1 MAEVSTLDRAPAH
14 ALTADEALSRHGGD
28 PEHGL
33 SPAET
38 RSRLAEHGPNELPAP
53 EKDGALRRF
62 LRHLNDV
69 LIYVLLGAAAL
80 TAVLQHWI
88 DTIVILAVVV
98 VNAAVGFLQEGRAER
113 ALEGIREMLSPS
125 AAALREGGW
134 HTVPAAEL
142 VPGDVVRL
150 RAGDKVPADLRLLEA
165 HELTVEES
173 ALTGESVPAS
183 KDTAPADPDA
193 VLGDRSS
200 MAHSGTLVTSGA
212 GTGLVTA
219 TGTQTEIGRINTM
232 MSEVDSLQTPLTRQ
246 IASFGRALAAG
257 VVVLTAALVALGTLL
272 HGTELGE
279 LLQAAASF
287 AVAAIPEGLP
297 ALITITLALGVQAMA
312 RRRAI
317 TRRLPA
323 VQTLGSVTTICSDK
337 TGTLT
342 KNEMTVERVVLADEQ
357 LEVTGTGYA
366 PEGSVLRAGQA
377 GGGPGAGD
385 ALTLEHPGLGRL
397 TEAMSIANDTDL
409 LQKDGRW
416 TISGEPTEGAL
427 QALAGKL
434 GYSPGA
440 AHRLVTLPFSS
451 ENKLM
456 ATVAELP
463 AGDSGAEARV
473 LVKGAPDRLL
483 DRSVSQLAGEGVHPL
498 DRHYWEQRI
507 EELSAA
513 GLRVLAAA
521 ERPARPEDRDAL
533 GIDSLGGELVFLG
546 IVGIVDPPR
555 EAAVTAIEICRTA
568 GIEVKMITGD
578 HAGTATAI
586 ARQMG
591 IVGRLSREKT
601 GAGAGSSE
609 AIEGHERSDDG
620 AGAITGAELERA
632 DDAELARLATAHN
645 VFARTSPEHKLRLV
659 TALQAQGEVVAMTG
673 DGVNDAP
680 ALRRADVG
688 VAMGVKGTEVT
699 KESAEIVLADDDFS
713 TIEAAVEEGRRIYD
727 NLRKAIVFLLPT
739 NGAQSAVVLFAVALG
754 WTLPLTPLQVLW
766 ANMVTAVTL
775 AFAFA
780 FEPGEPGLMR
790 RPPRDPGKGL
800 VELRHVLQ
808 IALVSLLIAAV
819 TMGVFRWRMAAGDD
833 LDSARTIA
841 TTVLVVCQAFY
852 LFNVK
857 ALEASSLRP
866 AVLLNNRVAWAC
878 VAGLTVLQLLFIY
891 APPLQAL
898 FDSRPLAP
906 EHLLIITAAGLVVFA
921 LVEVLKQLLRGAG
934 GRPADSRTHPHTERS
949 HP

>member
-1 MAEVSTLDRAPAH
+1 MAEVSTQTLAPAH
-14 ALTADEALSRHGGD
+14 TLTSEQALAQHGSDPEQGLSRARAQ
-28 PEHGL
+28 EL
-33 SPAET
+33 
-38 RSRLAEHGPNELPAP
+38 LAEHGPNELPAP
-53 EKDGALRRF
+53 EKDSLLRRF
-62 LRHLNDV
+62 MRHVNDV
-69 LIYVLLGAAAL
+69 LIYVLLGAATL
-80 TAVLQHWI
+80 TAVLQHWL

-98 VNAAVGFLQEGRAER
+98 VNATVGFLQEGRAER

-125 AAALREGGW
+125 AAALREGAW
-134 HTVPAAEL
+134 QTVPASEL
-142 VPGDVVRL
+142 VPGDIVRL
-150 RAGDKVPADLRLLEA
+150 RAGDKIPADLRLIEA
-165 HELTVEES
+165 HELSVEES
-173 ALTGESVPAS
+173 ALTGESVPATKS
-183 KDTAPADPDA
+183 TDPAEADA
-193 VLGDRSS
+193 SLGDRIS
-200 MAHSGTLVTSGA
+200 MAYSGTMVTSGA
-212 GTGLVTA
+212 GTGLVAA

-246 IASFGRALAAG
+246 VASFGRVLSLG
-257 VVVLTAALVALGTLL
+257 VVVMTVVMVALGALL
-272 HGTELGE
+272 HGTDLGE
-279 LLQAAASF
+279 LLQAAISF

-297 ALITITLALGVQAMA
+297 ALITITLALGVQTMA
-312 RRRAI
+312 RRNAI

-342 KNEMTVERVVLADEQ
+342 KNEMTVERAVLAGEHVR
-357 LEVTGTGYA
+357 VTGTGYA
-366 PEGSVLRAGQA
+366 PEGEILRTQSHRTQS
-377 GGGPGAGD
+377 PRTGD
-385 ALTLEHPGLGRL
+385 DDAEPVGLEHPGLRRL
-397 TEAMSIANDTDL
+397 TEALSIANDTDL
-409 LQKDGRW
+409 LQKEGRW
-416 TISGEPTEGAL
+416 SISGEPTEGAL

-434 GYSPGA
+434 SFDPGTA
-440 AHRLVTLPFSS
+440 RRLVTLPFSS

-456 ATVAELP
+456 ATTAEMP
-463 AGDSGAEARV
+463 GGTSRV

-483 DRSVSQLAGEGVHPL
+483 ERSVLQRTAEGTAPL
-498 DRHYWEQRI
+498 ERAWWDEQI
-507 EELSAA
+507 EELSSA

-521 ERPARPEDRDAL
+521 ERSAAPGDGETL
-533 GIDSLGGELVFLG
+533 SIDSLGGELTFLG

-555 EAAVTAIEICRTA
+555 EAAVAAIEVCHTA

-591 IVGRLSREKT
+591 IE
-601 GAGAGSSE
+601 
-609 AIEGHERSDDG
+609 DG
-620 AGAITGAELERA
+620 AGAVTGAELEQA
-632 DDAELARLATAHN
+632 DDAELARLASAHN

-790 RPPRDPGKGL
+790 RPPRSPRKGL
-800 VELRHVLQ
+800 VEARHVVQ
-808 IALVSLLIAAV
+808 IVLVSLLIAAA
-819 TMGVFRWRMAAGDD
+819 TIGVFSWRMAAGDD

-857 ALEASSLRP
+857 ALESTSMRP
-866 AVLLNNRVAWAC
+866 EVLLNNRVAWAC

-898 FDSRPLAP
+898 FDSQPLAV
-906 EHLLIITAAGLVVFA
+906 EHLLIITAAGAAVFII
-921 LVEVLKQLLRGAG
+921 VEVLKQLL
-934 GRPADSRTHPHTERS
+934 PRTGSPSATD
-949 HP
+949 

>member
-1 MAEVSTLDRAPAH
+1 MAEVSTQALAPAH
-14 ALTADEALSRHGGD
+14 TLTSEQALAQHGTD
-28 PEHGL
+28 PEQGL
-33 SPAET
+33 SGAQAQEL
-38 RSRLAEHGPNELPAP
+38 LAEYGPNELPAP
-53 EKDGALRRF
+53 EKDGLLRRF
-62 LRHLNDV
+62 MRHVNDV
-69 LIYVLLGAAAL
+69 LIYVLLGAATL
-80 TAVLQHWI
+80 TAVLQHWL

-98 VNAAVGFLQEGRAER
+98 VNATVGFLQEGRAER

-125 AAALREGGW
+125 AAALREGSW
-134 HTVPAAEL
+134 HTVPASEL

-150 RAGDKVPADLRLLEA
+150 RAGDKIPADLRLLEA
-165 HELTVEES
+165 HELSVEES
-173 ALTGESVPAS
+173 ALTGESVPAAKS
-183 KDTAPADPDA
+183 TAPAEADA
-193 VLGDRSS
+193 SLGDRSS
-200 MAHSGTLVTSGA
+200 MAYSGTMVTSGA
-212 GTGLVTA
+212 GTGLVAA

-246 IASFGRALAAG
+246 VASFGRLLSIG
-257 VVVLTAALVALGTLL
+257 VVVMTVVMVALGALL
-272 HGTELGE
+272 HGTDLGE
-279 LLQAAASF
+279 LLQAAISF

-312 RRRAI
+312 RRNAI

-342 KNEMTVERVVLADEQ
+342 KNEMTVERAVLAGEQ
-357 LEVTGTGYA
+357 LRVTGTGYA
-366 PEGSVLRAGQA
+366 PEGEILRTEDHEEGTEPV
-377 GGGPGAGD
+377 G
-385 ALTLEHPGLGRL
+385 LEHPGLRRL
-397 TEAMSIANDTDL
+397 TEALSIANDTDL
-409 LQKDGRW
+409 LQKEGRW
-416 TISGEPTEGAL
+416 SISGEPTEGAL

-434 GYSPGA
+434 SFDPGTA
-440 AHRLVTLPFSS
+440 RRLVTLPFSS

-456 ATVAELP
+456 ATTAEMP
-463 AGDSGAEARV
+463 GGESRV

-483 DRSVSQLAGEGVHPL
+483 ERSVHQRTAEGAAAL
-498 DRHYWEQRI
+498 DRAWWDKQI
-507 EELSAA
+507 EELSSA

-521 ERPARPEDRDAL
+521 ERSAAPEDGEAL
-533 GIDSLGGELVFLG
+533 SIDSLGGELTFLG
-546 IVGIVDPPR
+546 VVGIVDPPR
-555 EAAVTAIEICRTA
+555 EAAVAAIEVCHTA

-591 IVGRLSREKT
+591 IE
-601 GAGAGSSE
+601 
-609 AIEGHERSDDG
+609 DG
-620 AGAITGAELERA
+620 AGAVTGAELEQA

-790 RPPRDPGKGL
+790 RPPRSPKKGL
-800 VELRHVLQ
+800 VEARHVVQ

-819 TMGVFRWRMAAGDD
+819 TIGVFSWRMAAGDD

-857 ALEASSLRP
+857 ALESTSMRP
-866 AVLLNNRVAWAC
+866 DILLNNRVAWAC

-898 FDSRPLAP
+898 FDSQPLAV
-906 EHLLIITAAGLVVFA
+906 EHLLIITGAGAAVFII
-921 LVEVLKQLLRGAG
+921 VEVFKQLL
-934 GRPADSRTHPHTERS
+934 PRTGSSSVTD
-949 HP
+949 

>member
-1 MAEVSTLDRAPAH
+1 MAEVSTQTLAPAH
-14 ALTADEALSRHGGD
+14 TLTSEQALAQHGADPEQGLSRAQAQA
-28 PEHGL
+28 L
-33 SPAET
+33 
-38 RSRLAEHGPNELPAP
+38 LAEHGPNELPAP
-53 EKDGALRRF
+53 EKDGLLRRF
-62 LRHLNDV
+62 LRHVNDV
-69 LIYVLLGAAAL
+69 LIYVLLGAATL
-80 TAVLQHWI
+80 TAVLQHWL

-98 VNAAVGFLQEGRAER
+98 VNATVGFLQEGRAER

-125 AAALREGGW
+125 AAALREGSW
-134 HTVPAAEL
+134 QTVPASEL
-142 VPGDVVRL
+142 VPGDIVRL
-150 RAGDKVPADLRLLEA
+150 RAGDKIPADLRLLEA
-165 HELTVEES
+165 HELSVEES

-183 KDTAPADPDA
+183 KSTVPAEADA
-193 VLGDRSS
+193 SLGDRSS
-200 MAHSGTLVTSGA
+200 MAYSGTMVTSGA
-212 GTGLVTA
+212 GTGLVAA

-246 IASFGRALAAG
+246 VASFGRILSIG
-257 VVVLTAALVALGTLL
+257 VVVMTVVMVALGALL
-272 HGTELGE
+272 HGTDLGE
-279 LLQAAASF
+279 LMQAAISF

-312 RRRAI
+312 RRNAI

-342 KNEMTVERVVLADEQ
+342 KNEMTVERTVLAGEQ
-357 LEVTGTGYA
+357 LKVTGTGYT
-366 PEGSVLRAGQA
+366 PEGEVLRTESHD
-377 GGGPGAGD
+377 GAEPVG
-385 ALTLEHPGLGRL
+385 LEHPGLRRL
-397 TEAMSIANDTDL
+397 AEAMSIANDTDL
-409 LQKDGRW
+409 LWKEGRW
-416 TISGEPTEGAL
+416 SISGEPTEGAL

-434 GYSPGA
+434 SFDPGA
-440 AHRLVTLPFSS
+440 ARRLVTLPFSS

-456 ATVAELP
+456 ATTAEMP
-463 AGDSGAEARV
+463 GEDARV

-483 DRSVSQLAGEGVHPL
+483 ERSVLQRTPEGSAPL
-498 DRHYWEQRI
+498 DRTWWDKQI

-521 ERPARPEDRDAL
+521 ERSAAPEDGEAL
-533 GIDSLGGELVFLG
+533 SIDSLGGELTFLG

-555 EAAVTAIEICRTA
+555 EAAVAAIEVCHTA
-568 GIEVKMITGD
+568 GVGVKMITGD

-591 IVGRLSREKT
+591 IE
-601 GAGAGSSE
+601 
-609 AIEGHERSDDG
+609 DG
-620 AGAITGAELERA
+620 AGAVTGAELEQA

-780 FEPGEPGLMR
+780 FEPSEPGLMK
-790 RPPRDPGKGL
+790 RPPRNPKKGL
-800 VELRHVLQ
+800 VEARHVVQ
-808 IALVSLLIAAV
+808 IALVSLLIAAA
-819 TMGVFRWRMAAGDD
+819 TIGVFSWRMAAGDD
-833 LDSARTIA
+833 LEAARTTA

-857 ALEASSLRP
+857 ALESTSMRP
-866 AVLLNNRVAWAC
+866 DVLLNNRVAWAC
-878 VAGLTVLQLLFIY
+878 VAGLTALQLLFIY

-898 FDSRPLAP
+898 FDSQPLAA
-906 EHLLIITAAGLVVFA
+906 EHLLIITVAGLVVFVI
-921 LVEVLKQLLRGAG
+921 VEVLKQLLH
-934 GRPADSRTHPHTERS
+934 RTSSSSATE
-949 HP
+949 